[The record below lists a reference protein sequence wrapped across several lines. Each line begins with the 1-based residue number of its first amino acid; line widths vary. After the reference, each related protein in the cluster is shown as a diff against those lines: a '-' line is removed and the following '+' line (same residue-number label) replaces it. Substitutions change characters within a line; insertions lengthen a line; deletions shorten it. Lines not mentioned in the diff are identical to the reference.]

1 MEHLIRS
8 RKAEPHDIP
17 RHGALPLPPRG
28 GPPDRPPGDP
38 RHHVWT
44 LEIDVLGILRLA
56 LDQGTDTLTE
66 KQTWRLLYGAWV
78 PNVAVECS
86 RDGGPLQPW
95 EMVQA
100 TAQGGRCSFCENAWQ
115 KILAE

>member
-1 MEHLIRS
+1 MTSPAMERYRS
-8 RKAEPHDIP
+8 
-17 RHGALPLPPRG
+17 LPEE
-28 GPPDRPPGDP
+28 DRQIVLLEILDT
-38 RHHVWT
+38 RSWT
-44 LEIDVLGILRLA
+44 LETDALGILRLA

-78 PNVAVECS
+78 PNIAVECS

-100 TAQGGRCSFCENAWQ
+100 TAQGGRCSSCENTWQ